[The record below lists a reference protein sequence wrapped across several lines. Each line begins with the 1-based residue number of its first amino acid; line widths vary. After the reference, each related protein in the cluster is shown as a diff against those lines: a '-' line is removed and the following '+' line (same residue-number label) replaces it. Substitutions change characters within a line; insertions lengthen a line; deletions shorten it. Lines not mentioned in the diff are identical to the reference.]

1 VTVVRESAFRFPVAD
16 LLAHVGD
23 RRPISFEAEIDWGL
37 ELSRVGP
44 TLFADL
50 VLESASGGLVV
61 RGRVS
66 TGVANVCHR
75 CLREWQETLVVEVL
89 EALGVDDD
97 PDGYRLHGDVADL
110 EPVLRDAVLLA
121 VPLSP
126 TCRPDCRGLC
136 AVCGADL
143 NGTSCPGHDDEPDS
157 PFAPLRGLL
166 DT

>member
-1 VTVVRESAFRFPVAD
+1 MVRESAFRFPVAD

-23 RRPISFEAEIDWGL
+23 RRNVACDAPIDWGL
-37 ELSRVGP
+37 DLSRVGP
-44 TLFADL
+44 RLTADL
-50 VLESASGGLVV
+50 VLESASGGIVV
-61 RGRVS
+61 RGPV
-66 TGVANVCHR
+66 TTLLANTCHR
-75 CLREWQETLVVEVL
+75 CLKEWQEPLVVEIL

-97 PDGYRLHGDVADL
+97 PDGYRLYGDLADL

-121 VPLSP
+121 VPLLP
-126 TCRPDCRGLC
+126 TCGPDCRGLC

>member
-1 VTVVRESAFRFPVAD
+1 VTVVRESAFRFHVAD

-23 RRPISFEAEIDWGL
+23 RRPISFEPEVDWGL

-44 TLFADL
+44 KLAADL

-66 TGVANVCHR
+66 TEVANICHR
-75 CLREWQETLVVEVL
+75 CLKEWQETLVVDIL

-121 VPLSP
+121 IPLSP

-157 PFAPLRGLL
+157 PFVPLRGLL

>member
-1 VTVVRESAFRFPVAD
+1 MVRESAFRFPVAD

-23 RRPISFEAEIDWGL
+23 RRNIVVAVPVDWGL
-37 ELSRVGP
+37 DLSRVGP
-44 TLFADL
+44 QLAADL
-50 VLESASGGLVV
+50 ILESASGGIVV
-61 RGRVS
+61 RGPV
-66 TGVANVCHR
+66 TTLVANTCHR
-75 CLREWQETLVVEVL
+75 CLTEWQEPLEVELL

-97 PDGYRLHGDVADL
+97 PDGYRLHGNVADL
-110 EPVLRDAVLLA
+110 ETPLRDAVLLA

>member
-1 VTVVRESAFRFPVAD
+1 MTRESVFRFPVAD
-16 LLAHVGD
+16 LLAHPGHRRRVEVG
-23 RRPISFEAEIDWGL
+23 AAVDWGL
-37 ELSRVGP
+37 DLSRVGP
-44 TLFADL
+44 HLAADL

-61 RGRVS
+61 RGPV
-66 TGVANVCHR
+66 TALVANTCHR
-75 CLREWQETLVVEVL
+75 CLKEWSEELVVDLL

-97 PDGYRLHGDVADL
+97 PDGYRLYGDVADL
-110 EPVLRDAVLLA
+110 ESVLRDAVLLA

-126 TCRPDCRGLC
+126 TCRSDCRGLC

-143 NGTSCPGHDDEPDS
+143 NGDSCPGHDDEPDS